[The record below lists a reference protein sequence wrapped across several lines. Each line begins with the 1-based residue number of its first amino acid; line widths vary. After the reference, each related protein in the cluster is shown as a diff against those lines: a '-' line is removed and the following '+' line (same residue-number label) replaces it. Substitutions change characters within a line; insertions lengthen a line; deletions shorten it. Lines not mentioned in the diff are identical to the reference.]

1 MTSFLSASSLQR
13 DINRKTAMMVN
24 IAYAV
29 LSALKVAVKETRSAP
44 GSLKGP
50 AVEKVMQDLLHVSQ
64 PQRYFCLTRTDFV
77 SCLLSFPIPSS
88 ATLPVRH
95 WGVCATALEMLLQPP
110 KSTTW
115 WTRLLLIASQMLVR
129 VTPSLLDVFT
139 LSLVVWLLASIS
151 RIYLGY

>member
-64 PQRYFCLTRTDFV
+64 AICRVFSSSADSS
-77 SCLLSFPIPSS
+77 SCLLFFQTHSS
-88 ATLPVRH
+88 AILPVRH
-95 WGVCATALEMLLQPP
+95 
-110 KSTTW
+110 
-115 WTRLLLIASQMLVR
+115 
-129 VTPSLLDVFT
+129 
-139 LSLVVWLLASIS
+139 
-151 RIYLGY
+151 